1 MRALRRRTS
10 VESTGEIDVLRAFV
24 AELRRAAE
32 AAASG
37 DGEARVQH
45 VPGMESVLDAVA
57 VRSAFNETFDRSD
70 AFVREATAALSSI
83 SEKRFYRRV
92 LLAGMRGPYRTAADM
107 INEARAAM
115 IASEQ
120 RAVEAAARRQELADQ
135 LEGTVVAIA
144 EHVAAAST
152 ELAATASTLAQ
163 STETAVQEAGAASVT
178 VARLGDASKEIED
191 VITLIADVAAQ
202 TKLLALNATIE
213 AARAGESGR
222 GFAVV
227 ASEVKSLA
235 ETTASSTDRI
245 TDQVRTMLDAT
256 SESRTAMA
264 SIEDTV
270 RDMAPMVDD
279 VLVAV
284 DGHAAQP
291 GRAAVSQG
299 LAQMAESLRAEVLD
313 LLSVMRAS

>member
-1 MRALRRRTS
+1 MRRRRGTTS
-10 VESTGEIDVLRAFV
+10 TSTAELDALRAFV
-24 AELRRAAE
+24 VELRRAAE

-37 DGEARVQH
+37 DGEARVRY
-45 VPGMESVLDAVA
+45 VPGTDSLPDAVA
-57 VRSAFNETFDRSD
+57 ARSAINATFDRAD

-92 LLAGMRGPYRTAADM
+92 LLAGMRGPYRTAAET

-115 IASEQ
+115 IASEE

-178 VARLGDASKEIED
+178 VARLAEASKEIED

-245 TDQVRTMLDAT
+245 TGQVRTMLDAT
-256 SESRTAMA
+256 SESRSAMQ
-264 SIEDTV
+264 SIEGTV

-284 DGHAAQP
+284 DGHAPQV
-291 GRAAVSQG
+291 GRVAVSQG
-299 LAQMAESLRAEVLD
+299 LAQMAETLRAEVLD
-313 LLSVMRAS
+313 LLAVMRAS

>member
-92 LLAGMRGPYRTAADM
+92 LLAGMRGPYRTAADT

-120 RAVEAAARRQELADQ
+120 RAF
-135 LEGTVVAIA
+135 
-144 EHVAAAST
+144 
-152 ELAATASTLAQ
+152 
-163 STETAVQEAGAASVT
+163 
-178 VARLGDASKEIED
+178 
-191 VITLIADVAAQ
+191 
-202 TKLLALNATIE
+202 E
-213 AARAGESGR
+213 AARAAR
-222 GFAVV
+222 
-227 ASEVKSLA
+227 
-235 ETTASSTDRI
+235 SSPTSSKAPWSPSRS
-245 TDQVRTMLDAT
+245 TWLPHRPSWPPPRARWRSRPRPRSRRRVR
-256 SESRTAMA
+256 
-264 SIEDTV
+264 
-270 RDMAPMVDD
+270 
-279 VLVAV
+279 
-284 DGHAAQP
+284 
-291 GRAAVSQG
+291 RA
-299 LAQMAESLRAEVLD
+299 
-313 LLSVMRAS
+313 

>member
-1 MRALRRRTS
+1 
-10 VESTGEIDVLRAFV
+10 
-24 AELRRAAE
+24 
-32 AAASG
+32 
-37 DGEARVQH
+37 
-45 VPGMESVLDAVA
+45 
-57 VRSAFNETFDRSD
+57 
-70 AFVREATAALSSI
+70 
-83 SEKRFYRRV
+83 
-92 LLAGMRGPYRTAADM
+92 
-107 INEARAAM
+107 
-115 IASEQ
+115 
-120 RAVEAAARRQELADQ
+120 
-135 LEGTVVAIA
+135 VVAIA